1 MNNFFLIALSLALL
15 YYFFYQPSSKIT
27 ANPPLSKATQTNLS
41 VENKTTQTSLATQT
55 KSVQTNPKLVPEV
68 VEALLSDTIKNLKE
82 DLTNSRKA
90 NQKLLE
96 EVNLFQKNKELIK
109 EAIEFHEN
117 FSSSLGREDTVP
129 HTMPAYWK
137 WQELTEP
144 TVPKWIIV
152 KKGEEYF
159 SDKSRLAPEWIEYER
174 KLTWNAFVRQRD
186 KNEETVKQCQ
196 ELLKRLKAL

>member
-15 YYFFYQPSSKIT
+15 YYFFYRPSQKIT

-55 KSVQTNPKLVPEV
+55 KSVQTNQKLVPEV
-68 VEALLSDTIKNLKE
+68 VEALLSDTIKNLEE

-96 EVNLFQKNKELIK
+96 QVNFYSENKELIK

-117 FSSSLGREDTVP
+117 FSSSLGREDVVP
-129 HTMPAYWK
+129 HTMPA
-137 WQELTEP
+137 
-144 TVPKWIIV
+144 
-152 KKGEEYF
+152 
-159 SDKSRLAPEWIEYER
+159 D
-174 KLTWNAFVRQRD
+174 
-186 KNEETVKQCQ
+186 
-196 ELLKRLKAL
+196 